1 MRRLTTRLV
10 RSTNSLK
17 ALSHNSHANGSRTD
31 LLGAVSEVGEVRDVD
46 GRERDDK
53 GRKRSG
59 SKGAKEKGKERER
72 EKGLR
77 NTQSAMALSSTVAA
91 PPLPPPKDTSGTSEK
106 KGLKAWSKESDVR
119 VEDTSPSP
127 PVAAATPRPAPP
139 QSESRKSEGDSHA
152 QHRKSFVDFRAPKIS
167 TPYLANLT
175 RKAAGKLAQ
184 RGYEGER
191 AEVSATGQTTDPS
204 SPAQAPTHRDMRRVA
219 ALRERGLLPA
229 SKRYSLL
236 MNPPPDVEPT
246 PEGGRDGMSAAEV
259 LRRAWLESEGRDPD
273 AKDAVVDES
282 KITGVLEHET
292 KDSTVPVATLAEDAN
307 AVQQSPSPSRSR
319 TRSKP
324 FPPPLDLAV
333 SLQQRGKGRSLSPGP
348 PSASPSQIT
357 PTSQSMPAISSSM
370 SENDQIREKQKQ
382 KAQLNSWKFP
392 ASPSSS
398 ASVEAEPLSS
408 GEGQSGDMKAAE
420 GGEVGAGKHLGEQS
434 KPSQPMHTSKSS
446 GEVEVAKPLPTP
458 SFPVI
463 APPRESS
470 LHTGHPSKAKRDS
483 EGREEADPARP
494 QVRSKAGNGSGHRS
508 RTSQNLSGSSSKN
521 SVIAALAPAVT
532 TTSPTEVPISPRLRP
547 LPPSPRSPGSMDSMI
562 LPSLAAVDTNLA
574 TTLASSASASEKV
587 AAWLDRTPL
596 ASPRAGS
603 QPASGSVTPV
613 PTLRQDANTDDLA
626 RLAPIVGAVST
637 LRLPDAV
644 GTSSVKTGA
653 NFRPSASN
661 VVHSPSPTPTS
672 LVPPSLSRL
681 ARSDADQKVASSP
694 SKSSAVPTLSHTIS
708 TATTSTGGPK
718 TPTANSVEGTDL
730 LSSASDA
737 EMNRASL
744 SVESSVGESLP
755 LSTPPLP
762 GRIISQKESTYGQ
775 ASAVIDSPVESE
787 FRLLVEDSG
796 TVHNLLAEQK
806 LNKVPSMALDTLHEE
821 EGAPDFVIPATQTS
835 IANHATDRG
844 HGSGHTE
851 VTGNVR
857 EERAR
862 KTRSTLFGRRRN
874 KDSDLVSDSLLHID
888 RPSLTMQ
895 LSLLCNARLNVS
907 QTDIAIPEKPYKST
921 SLTNLRR
928 TVTSGFTSARAK
940 PSPKHSLPLPA
951 KRDPSPL
958 RSDSSATT
966 SASPSSP
973 FLSPRYGAFNGRTAL
988 SPTMHSRA
996 SIIVQADTIDDD
1008 ESRRLSE
1015 LAFLY

>member
-1 MRRLTTRLV
+1 M
-10 RSTNSLK
+10 
-17 ALSHNSHANGSRTD
+17 
-31 LLGAVSEVGEVRDVD
+31 SEVGEVRDVD

-53 GRKRSG
+53 RRKRSG
-59 SKGAKEKGKERER
+59 SKGAKEKGEEGERG
-72 EKGLR
+72 KGSR
-77 NTQSAMALSSTVAA
+77 NAQSSMALSSTVAA

-127 PVAAATPRPAPP
+127 PVPAATPRPAPP

-175 RKAAGKLAQ
+175 RKAAGKPA
-184 RGYEGER
+184 
-191 AEVSATGQTTDPS
+191 AGQTADPS
-204 SPAQAPTHRDMRRVA
+204 SQATPSQGQASTHRDMRRAA

-273 AKDAVVDES
+273 AKDAVVDENKS
-282 KITGVLEHET
+282 TEVPEHET
-292 KDSTVPVATLAEDAN
+292 KDSIVPAATPAEHGSAI
-307 AVQQSPSPSRSR
+307 QQSQSPSRSR

-324 FPPPLDLAV
+324 LPPPLDLAV
-333 SLQQRGKGRSLSPGP
+333 ALQQRGKGRSLSPGP
-348 PSASPSQIT
+348 ASASQTT
-357 PTSQSMPAISSSM
+357 PTSQSMPAISPSM
-370 SENDQIREKQKQ
+370 SENDQIREKAKQ

-392 ASPSSS
+392 ASPSSP
-398 ASVEAEPLSS
+398 AHEEAELQKS
-408 GEGQSGDMKAAE
+408 GEGQSGNAKAVESGHA
-420 GGEVGAGKHLGEQS
+420 GAGTNLGERS
-434 KPSQPMHTSKSS
+434 KPSQPMHASKPS

-470 LHTGHPSKAKRDS
+470 LHSDHPSKTKGDS
-483 EGREEADPARP
+483 EGQEKLDSTRP
-494 QVRSKAGNGSGHRS
+494 QVRSKAGNGSGQRS
-508 RTSQNLSGSSSKN
+508 RTSGNLSGSSSKN
-521 SVIAALAPAVT
+521 SAIAALAPAVT
-532 TTSPTEVPISPRLRP
+532 ATGSIEVPISPRLRP

-562 LPSLAAVDTNLA
+562 LPSLAAGDANLA
-574 TTLASSASASEKV
+574 TTLASSSSASEKV

-613 PTLRQDANTDDLA
+613 PTLRQDAITDDDLA
-626 RLAPIVGAVST
+626 RVAPIAGAVST
-637 LRLPDAV
+637 SRLQDAA
-644 GTSSVKTGA
+644 GTSFVKTGA

-661 VVHSPSPTPTS
+661 VVLPPSPTPTS

-694 SKSSAVPTLSHTIS
+694 SKSSGVPTLSHTIS

-730 LSSASDA
+730 PSSSSDA

-762 GRIISQKESTYGQ
+762 GRTISQKESTYGQ
-775 ASAVIDSPVESE
+775 ASAVVESPVESE

-806 LNKVPSMALDTLHEE
+806 LNKVPSMALGTLHEE
-821 EGAPDFVIPATQTS
+821 EGAPDFVIPTTQTLV
-835 IANHATDRG
+835 ANHATDRG
-844 HGSGHTE
+844 HGSGLTE

-862 KTRSTLFGRRRN
+862 KSRSTLFGRRRN
-874 KDSDLVSDSLLHID
+874 KDSDLVSDSLLHIG
-888 RPSLTMQ
+888 RPSLTIQ

>member
-1 MRRLTTRLV
+1 M
-10 RSTNSLK
+10 
-17 ALSHNSHANGSRTD
+17 
-31 LLGAVSEVGEVRDVD
+31 LGAVSEVGEARDVD
-46 GRERDDK
+46 ERERDEK

-59 SKGAKEKGKERER
+59 SKGAKEKGGEKERV
-72 EKGLR
+72 KGLR
-77 NTQSAMALSSTVAA
+77 NAQSAMALSSTVAV
-91 PPLPPPKDTSGTSEK
+91 PPLPPQKVSSGTTEK
-106 KGLKAWSKESDVR
+106 RGPKAWSKESDVR

-127 PVAAATPRPAPP
+127 PAPAATPRPAPA

-167 TPYLANLT
+167 TPYLTNLT
-175 RKAAGKLAQ
+175 RKAAGKAD
-184 RGYEGER
+184 
-191 AEVSATGQTTDPS
+191 AGQTADPS
-204 SPAQAPTHRDMRRVA
+204 SQATPSQGQAPTHRDMRRAA

-273 AKDAVVDES
+273 AKDAVVDEGKS
-282 KITGVLEHET
+282 TKVSELETEN
-292 KDSTVPVATLAEDAN
+292 SVVRAAMLAEDAN
-307 AVQQSPSPSRSR
+307 AIQQSPSPSRSR

-324 FPPPLDLAV
+324 LPPPLDLAV
-333 SLQQRGKGRSLSPGP
+333 SLQERGKGRSLSPGP
-348 PSASPSQIT
+348 ASASQAT
-357 PTSQSMPAISSSM
+357 PTSQSMPAISPSM
-370 SENDQIREKQKQ
+370 SENDQIREKAKQ

-392 ASPSSS
+392 ASPSSP
-398 ASVEAEPLSS
+398 ASEEAELQKS
-408 GEGQSGDMKAAE
+408 GQGQGGDAKAVESGDA
-420 GGEVGAGKHLGEQS
+420 GAGTNLGERS
-434 KPSQPMHTSKSS
+434 KPSQPMHASKPS

-470 LHTGHPSKAKRDS
+470 LHSDHPSKTKGDS
-483 EGREEADPARP
+483 EGREKLDSTRP

-508 RTSQNLSGSSSKN
+508 RTSRNLSGSSSKN
-521 SVIAALAPAVT
+521 SAIAALAPAVT
-532 TTSPTEVPISPRLRP
+532 ATGPVEVPISPRLRP

-562 LPSLAAVDTNLA
+562 VPSLAAGETNLA
-574 TTLASSASASEKV
+574 TTLALSASASEKV

-596 ASPRAGS
+596 ASPGS

-613 PTLRQDANTDDLA
+613 LTLRQDAITDDLS
-626 RLAPIVGAVST
+626 RLAPMAGAVSAS
-637 LRLPDAV
+637 RLQDAA

-661 VVHSPSPTPTS
+661 VVHPPSSTPTS
-672 LVPPSLSRL
+672 LILPSLSRL

-694 SKSSAVPTLSHTIS
+694 SKSSGVPTLSHTIS

-730 LSSASDA
+730 PSSSSDA

-762 GRIISQKESTYGQ
+762 GRTISQKESTYGQ
-775 ASAVIDSPVESE
+775 ASAVVESPVESE

-806 LNKVPSMALDTLHEE
+806 LNKVPSMALGTLHEE
-821 EGAPDFVIPATQTS
+821 EGAPDFVIPTTQTL

-844 HGSGHTE
+844 HGSGLTE

-862 KTRSTLFGRRRN
+862 KSRSTLFGRRRN
-874 KDSDLVSDSLLHID
+874 KDSDLVSDSLLHIG
-888 RPSLTMQ
+888 RPSLTIQ

>member
-46 GRERDDK
+46 GREGDDK

-59 SKGAKEKGKERER
+59 SKGKERER

-167 TPYLANLT
+167 TPYLTNLT
-175 RKAAGKLAQ
+175 RKAAGKAD
-184 RGYEGER
+184 
-191 AEVSATGQTTDPS
+191 AGQTADLSSQAPS
-204 SPAQAPTHRDMRRVA
+204 QGQAPTHRDMRRAA

-273 AKDAVVDES
+273 AKDAVVDEGKS
-282 KITGVLEHET
+282 TGVPEHET
-292 KDSTVPVATLAEDAN
+292 KDSTVPAAVLAEDAN

-408 GEGQSGDMKAAE
+408 GEGQSGNMKAAE
-420 GGEVGAGKHLGEQS
+420 SGEVGIGNQGEQS
-434 KPSQPMHTSKSS
+434 KPSQPMYTSKTS

-470 LHTGHPSKAKRDS
+470 LHTGHPSKAKGDS
-483 EGREEADPARP
+483 EGREEADPTRP
-494 QVRSKAGNGSGHRS
+494 QVRSKAGKGSGHRS

-532 TTSPTEVPISPRLRP
+532 ATSPTEVPISPRLRP

-562 LPSLAAVDTNLA
+562 LPSLAAGDTNLE
-574 TTLASSASASEKV
+574 TSLASSASASEKV

-626 RLAPIVGAVST
+626 RLAPIAGAVST

-661 VVHSPSPTPTS
+661 VVHPPSPTPTS

-730 LSSASDA
+730 PSSASDA

-762 GRIISQKESTYGQ
+762 GRTISQKESTYGQ